1 MSALRFS
8 YLTRSALFV
17 AVEPALRLAPEVSG
31 RHHLLQQRRGKM
43 YDPNIVDTFIRAY
56 ERIMPETESIAPRSR

>member
-1 MSALRFS
+1 
-8 YLTRSALFV
+8 
-17 AVEPALRLAPEVSG
+17 
-31 RHHLLQQRRGKM
+31 M